1 VSSPLH
7 AGWMSKLTVGCV
19 VALALALAIADA
31 VRQSHVKGIQNPN
44 DFVTLYAGAICMA
57 HACNPY
63 NVPDLEKVLVNAR
76 GSSIRQDWSD
86 QLPIYP
92 PTTLV
97 LLLPLSLLSY
107 KSATVLWYSLSLAIY
122 VFGLCWLFLFSAALG
137 GTRIIVRLGV
147 VLLGLHFPKMLQCL
161 GFGNPSL
168 IVTGLLLFCVF
179 DDAESRKILRLI
191 CIALACLLKPP
202 LALPLVALV
211 LFKDP
216 KRTRDGWTA
225 TAVLALIFL
234 ALGLATFLPPSM
246 AHWILDLS
254 QNLALGERGGMNPSL
269 RGTPSNTL
277 LNIATLSGYFLTNSV
292 SIRLISFAVVATL
305 AVLYFIALN
314 RLRRGALWETQGYLL
329 AVATLAV
336 LTLLPVYHRFCD
348 IGVLLL
354 TVPWVVHEFS
364 QRPKWQAL
372 ISAPLL
378 ALLYFSWERRIHL
391 DQLAGTPGV
400 RVNVV
405 RFLYYR
411 GDALL
416 VVLLACVLLSAMY
429 SSRGQG
435 ICET

>member
-1 VSSPLH
+1 
-7 AGWMSKLTVGCV
+7 
-19 VALALALAIADA
+19 
-31 VRQSHVKGIQNPN
+31 
-44 DFVTLYAGAICMA
+44 MA

-63 NVPDLEKVLVNAR
+63 NVPDLDKVLVNAR

-86 QLPIYP
+86 QLPVYP

-107 KSATVLWYSLSLAIY
+107 KSATMLWYSLSLAIY
-122 VFGLCWLFLFSAALG
+122 VFGLCWLFLFSSALG
-137 GTRIIVRLGV
+137 ETRLIVRVGV

-179 DDAESRKILRLI
+179 DEAESRKILRLV
-191 CIALACLLKPP
+191 CIAIACLLKPP

-216 KRTRDGWTA
+216 KRTRDGWIA
-225 TAVLALIFL
+225 AALLALIFL
-234 ALGLATFLPPSM
+234 ALGLYSLLPPGM
-246 AHWILDLS
+246 AHWQLDLS

-269 RGTPSNTL
+269 RGAPSNTL
-277 LNIATLSGYFLTNSV
+277 LNIATLPGYFMTNPV
-292 SIRLISFAVVATL
+292 SICLISFAVVATL
-305 AVLYFIALN
+305 AVLYLIALN
-314 RLRRGALWETQGYLL
+314 RLRKSALWETRGYLL

-348 IGVLLL
+348 IGILLL
-354 TVPWVVHEFS
+354 AVPWVVHEFS
-364 QRPKWQAL
+364 QKPKWQAL
-372 ISAPLL
+372 LSAPLL

-391 DQLAGTPGV
+391 DQLVGTQGV
-400 RVNVV
+400 RLNVV

-416 VVLLACVLLSAMY
+416 VIVFACVLLSAMH
-429 SSRGQG
+429 SSRGQK
-435 ICET
+435 ICEA